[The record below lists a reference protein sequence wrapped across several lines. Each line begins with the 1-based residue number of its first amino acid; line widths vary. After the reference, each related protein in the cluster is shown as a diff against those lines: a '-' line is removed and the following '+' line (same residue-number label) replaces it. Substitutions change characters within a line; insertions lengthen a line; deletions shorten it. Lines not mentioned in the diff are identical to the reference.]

1 MIDFNET
8 FNLVAK
14 IDSIRLTLAITIARG
29 VKSLPYGREELFSSW
44 EYLKGYLHGV
54 TIGVHSELIL
64 IIPTEEV
71 SLCSQ

>member
-1 MIDFNET
+1 MT
-8 FNLVAK
+8 V
-14 IDSIRLTLAITIARG
+14 RG
-29 VKSLPYGREELFSSW
+29 VRSLPYGCEELFSSW

-71 SLCSQ
+71 SLCPQ